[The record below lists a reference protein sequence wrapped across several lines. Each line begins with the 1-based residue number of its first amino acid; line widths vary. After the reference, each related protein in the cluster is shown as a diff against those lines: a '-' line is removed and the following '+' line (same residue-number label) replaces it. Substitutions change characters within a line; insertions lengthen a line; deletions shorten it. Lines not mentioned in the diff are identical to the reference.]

1 LTENNEG
8 GMKGMLKVP
17 KQEYIKYL
25 REIEELS
32 ISEIKENLNVNWRA
46 D

>member
-1 LTENNEG
+1 
-8 GMKGMLKVP
+8 MKGMLKVP

>member
-1 LTENNEG
+1 
-8 GMKGMLKVP
+8 MKGMLKVP

-32 ISEIKENLNVNWRA
+32 ISEIKVWYMFISNLVYF
-46 D
+46 